1 MDKIVFEYNGVTYSM
16 TKEEIEAAYDYR
28 HQQDL
33 LEDANRQLEMYAFG
47 SAQDCLDEE
56 HVESGLAEF
65 QDQHGI
71 PYDTVKDHC
80 DRIVKR
86 FEHLRREDVD
96 DEMTWVIAIEA
107 IISELASNDPTRFQ
121 E

>member
-1 MDKIVFEYNGVTYSM
+1 MDKIVFEYNGITYSM

-33 LEDANRQLEMYAFG
+33 LEDANRQLEIYAFG
-47 SAQDCLDEE
+47 SAQECLDEE
-56 HVESGLAEF
+56 YVESGLTVF

-107 IISELASNDPTRFQ
+107 IISELASNDPTRYQ